1 MSVQHPSSNENILL
15 REDLDGVV
23 TLTLNRPAHFNAL
36 SEEMLIA
43 LQSAFDDIAG
53 DMNVRCVVLG
63 AAGRA
68 FCSGHDLKQ
77 MRANSTQE
85 YYEAL
90 FARCSRVMHS
100 MVDLPV
106 PVIARVQGMATAAG
120 CQIVASCDLA
130 VAAESATFAV
140 SGINVGLFC
149 STPAVALSR
158 NISPKRAFDMLVTGR
173 FITAAEALSNG
184 LISGMAPDDELDA
197 AVATLTAE
205 ICSKSPVAIRTGK
218 AMFGRQRAMNL
229 EEAYRFAGSVMA
241 CNMMAED
248 VAEGI
253 DAFIAK
259 RKPVWKGR

>member
-1 MSVQHPSSNENILL
+1 MSLQHAASNENILL

-36 SEEMLIA
+36 SEEMLAA
-43 LQSAFDDIAG
+43 LQSAFDDIAA
-53 DMNVRCVVLG
+53 DESIRCVVLG
-63 AAGRA
+63 AAGPA
-68 FCSGHDLKQ
+68 FCAGHDLKQ
-77 MRANSTQE
+77 MRANPRHD

-90 FARCSRVMHS
+90 FARCSRVMQS
-100 MVDLPV
+100 IVNLPV
-106 PVIARVQGMATAAG
+106 PVIARVHGMSTAAG

-158 NISPKRAFDMLVTGR
+158 NVSPKHAFDMLVTGR
-173 FITAAEALSNG
+173 FVPAVEALSYG
-184 LISGMAPDDELDA
+184 LISRMALDAELDE
-197 AVATLTAE
+197 AVTSLTAE
-205 ICSKSPVAIRTGK
+205 ICSKSPVAVREGK
-218 AMFGRQRAMNL
+218 AMFSRQCAMSL
-229 EEAYRFAGSVMA
+229 EDAYAYAGEVMA
-241 CNMMAED
+241 GNMMAED
-248 VAEGI
+248 SAEGI